1 MITKEKIEHHI
12 RALQEKHDE
21 LDKEIQLRYSMHE
34 NDFTIENLKKSK
46 LHLKDQIEINR
57 AKIYGLVR

>member
-12 RALQEKHDE
+12 RALQTKHDE
-21 LDKEIQLRYSMHE
+21 LDREIQLRYNMHE
-34 NDFTIENLKKSK
+34 DDFTIENLKKAK

>member
-21 LDKEIQLRYSMHE
+21 LDREIQSRYSMHE
-34 NDFTIENLKKSK
+34 NDFAVENLKKEK
-46 LHLKDQIEINR
+46 LHLKDQIELNR
-57 AKIYGLVR
+57 AKIHGLVK

>member
-21 LDKEIQLRYSMHE
+21 LDKEIQLLYSMHE
-34 NDFTIENLKKSK
+34 NDFAIENLKKTK